1 MKYSNVHKTDSVAMA
16 SDSELRLIL
25 VGPPGAGKGTQVC
38 WLVGV
43 ARICFVIVQ
52 YVQIP
57 CLLRVGIDKLW
68 ARLLLG
74 LYFMLDRSPLQAPK
88 LVEEYG
94 ICHLST
100 GEAGYLYPR
109 GGHSNT

>member
-1 MKYSNVHKTDSVAMA
+1 MA
-16 SDSELRLIL
+16 SDSGLRLIL

-52 YVQIP
+52 YISDTLSVES
-57 CLLRVGIDKLW
+57 RYKFDKLW

-100 GEAGYLYPR
+100 GEAGYLYRR